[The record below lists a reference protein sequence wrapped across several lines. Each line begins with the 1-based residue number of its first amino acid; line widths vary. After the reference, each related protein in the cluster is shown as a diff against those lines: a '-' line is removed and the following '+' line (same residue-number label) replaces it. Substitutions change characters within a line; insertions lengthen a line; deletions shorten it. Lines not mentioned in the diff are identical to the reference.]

1 MPSGNTLMP
10 EPPLCDAFVAIR
22 PMVAALERLNVR
34 YYLGGSIASSAY
46 GTARATLDAD
56 LVADLSLQHVAP
68 LVATLGPQF
77 YADANMISDAIRR
90 KSCFNVIHLATM
102 FKVDVFAVKDRDYDR
117 EALRRIHKDTLT
129 LDPSGDEFFLASAE
143 DIVLNKLEWFRLGDK
158 VSERQ
163 WQDVLGVLKV
173 QHGRLDMDYL
183 QRWSDRIGVRDLLEE
198 ALRQAA
204 SALD

>member
-1 MPSGNTLMP
+1 MP
-10 EPPLCDAFVAIR
+10 ETPLSDAFAAIR
-22 PMVAALERLNVR
+22 LVVAALERLGVQ

-46 GTARATLDAD
+46 GMARATLDAD
-56 LVADLSLQHVAP
+56 LVADLSLQHATP
-68 LVATLGPQF
+68 LVTALGPDF

-117 EALRRIHKDTLT
+117 EAMRRIRKDTLV
-129 LDPSGDEFFLASAE
+129 LDQSGVELFLAAAE
-143 DIVLNKLEWFRLGDK
+143 DVLLNKLEWFRLGDQ

-163 WQDVLGVLKV
+163 WHDVLGVLKV

-183 QRWSDRIGVRDLLEE
+183 NRWADRLGLGDLLQE
-198 ALRQAA
+198 AIRQAA